1 MYVPHQTQ
9 SGTFLITESGLW
21 QRDENMSG
29 SHKEQNLG
37 TEKKDFRRKRMLLQP
52 LKWDEFSEK
61 VKKMTIYKQQ
71 KAWRE
76 LYITIKF
83 VMQITD
89 YKTENLTLNWYGFE
103 LERNIILGS

>member
-1 MYVPHQTQ
+1 
-9 SGTFLITESGLW
+9 
-21 QRDENMSG
+21 
-29 SHKEQNLG
+29 
-37 TEKKDFRRKRMLLQP
+37 
-52 LKWDEFSEK
+52 
-61 VKKMTIYKQQ
+61 MTIYKQQ